1 MLEEWADA
9 IRESVEERN
18 RLRAEL
24 DAAQRALNTTDTKY
38 MAVVKENEKLHED
51 KKLLQKMVIDTARNN
66 ANAVAMINDLR
77 RDLEHTQTLYREAT
91 EQVYGMRLR
100 IRFLEDIAHKT
111 GHIIQLNAG
120 GTK

>member
-18 RLRAEL
+18 RLRIDL
-24 DAAQRALNTTDTKY
+24 DQTKRAL
-38 MAVVKENEKLHED
+38 VKLADENGHMERQMRALQRKLAEEQLEHRVT
-51 KKLLQKMVIDTARNN
+51 LSHN
-66 ANAVAMINDLR
+66 ADLR

-91 EQVYGMRLR
+91 EQVFGMRLR

-111 GHIIQLNAG
+111 GHIVRMDSG
-120 GTK
+120 PHPEGTK